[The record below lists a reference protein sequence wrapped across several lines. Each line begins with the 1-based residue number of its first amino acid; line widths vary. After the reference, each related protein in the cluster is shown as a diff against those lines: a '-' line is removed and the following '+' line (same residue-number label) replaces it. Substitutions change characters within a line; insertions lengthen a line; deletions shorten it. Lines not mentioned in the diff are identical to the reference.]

1 MVDVL
6 LYRHVVEERRHA
18 LADADAVL
26 QVSAEV
32 VRGRAEQLLD
42 TYDRTL
48 TGVGEVIAARGGLHA
63 GDDLY
68 LHRLLVRRHAVIPG
82 WRWLF
87 VVRRNGQL
95 AELSSEF
102 PSPGGALSDR
112 EYFRQAMQ
120 SRGAPF
126 YIGPLLTSRVYQ
138 GQFIPV
144 SRGVVSD
151 ANELLGVAAAGVGNS
166 EALSAAMHFILDGK

>member
-1 MVDVL
+1 MLKSRRWILLLLPLIVLVDVL

-102 PSPGGALSDR
+102 PSPGGGRCRTGNIFVRPCSPGGR
-112 EYFRQAMQ
+112 R
-120 SRGAPF
+120 S
-126 YIGPLLTSRVYQ
+126 TSV
-138 GQFIPV
+138 PC
-144 SRGVVSD
+144 
-151 ANELLGVAAAGVGNS
+151 
-166 EALSAAMHFILDGK
+166 